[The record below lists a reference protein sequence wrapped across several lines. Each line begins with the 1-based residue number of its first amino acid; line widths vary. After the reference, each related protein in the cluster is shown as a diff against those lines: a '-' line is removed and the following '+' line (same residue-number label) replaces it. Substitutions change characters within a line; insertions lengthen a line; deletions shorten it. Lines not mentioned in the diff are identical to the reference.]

1 MDLTAHR
8 VFRNKREVHVGPI
21 EFKLLQHLMSHP
33 CQVFSRRQLLERVWG
48 RDIHVILRT
57 IDVHMSRL
65 RKALNE
71 GNEANYI
78 RTVRAV
84 GYSLDAGMRPAAC
97 SLTSSDG
104 RFFQTDGG
112 VRD

>member
-33 CQVFSRRQLLERVWG
+33 WQVFSRRQLLERVWG

-84 GYSLDAGMRPAAC
+84 GYSLDA
-97 SLTSSDG
+97 
-104 RFFQTDGG
+104 
-112 VRD
+112 